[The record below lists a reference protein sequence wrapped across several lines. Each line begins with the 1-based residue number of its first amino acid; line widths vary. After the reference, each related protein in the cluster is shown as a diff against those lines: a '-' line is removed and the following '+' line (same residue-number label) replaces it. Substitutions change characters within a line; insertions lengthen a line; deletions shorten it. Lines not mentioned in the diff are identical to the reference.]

1 MTQLRVKLANTF
13 NTGGAVMKKLLC
25 SLFIIVAMAAGLMTS
40 DAAAQGYR
48 IKPGDSLQIEVLED
62 ASLNRR
68 ALVLPDGS
76 INMPIIGS
84 VPAAGSSVSQLR
96 SNLASRLAPNF
107 ATTPT
112 VFVSVDALAVP
123 TLPTGIVNGR
133 DIFITGEVTT
143 PGKLLVSSNATIL
156 QAIAEAGGLTRF
168 AAGKRIQLRRGGNVY
183 NYNYYTNTGNVAL
196 QAGDVIVIPQ
206 RKLFE

>member
-25 SLFIIVAMAAGLMTS
+25 SLFIIVAMAAGLLAS
-40 DAAAQGYR
+40 DASAQGYR

-123 TLPTGIVNGR
+123 TLQTGVVNGR

-168 AAGKRIQLRRGGNVY
+168 AAGKRIQLRRGSNVY